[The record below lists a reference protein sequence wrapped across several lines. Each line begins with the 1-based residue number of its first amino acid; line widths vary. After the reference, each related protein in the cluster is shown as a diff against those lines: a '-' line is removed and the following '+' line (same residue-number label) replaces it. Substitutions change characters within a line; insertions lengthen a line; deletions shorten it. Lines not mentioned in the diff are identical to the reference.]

1 MFFNRPPEIIFLI
14 GPQGSGKGTQG
25 KKLAE
30 EFGYAYWETG
40 AILREEVKKQTVLG
54 KKIASAIEHG
64 KLLPDEIIIQLLIDR
79 LPGFKHHNIIFDGV
93 TRKMAQT
100 KFLLDYLKKL
110 GYKRI
115 TAVVLDIPHEES
127 VKRLVGRAK
136 VEGRK
141 DIKTGDEE
149 FDKTFRLKSNSESE
163 TLRLFNDQLIS
174 EFKSEKKGFY
184 GKIESSG
191 KQLVMNYY
199 GMPGFKIGLKHYRLL
214 FKMSLAILSAGAKN
228 KGNSPLN

>member
-54 KKIASAIEHG
+54 QKIAGAIEHG

-100 KFLLDYLKKL
+100 KFLLEYLKKL

-115 TAVVLDIPHEES
+115 TAVVLDIPHDES

-141 DIKTGDEE
+141 DDTPEAISL
-149 FDKTFRLKSNSESE
+149 RLSLYEKE
-163 TLRLFNDQLIS
+163 TLPALKYLTNHVKVLHIDGKPSVEEVYKIL
-174 EFKSEKKGFY
+174 KKA
-184 GKIESSG
+184 
-191 KQLVMNYY
+191 
-199 GMPGFKIGLKHYRLL
+199 LKL
-214 FKMSLAILSAGAKN
+214 
-228 KGNSPLN
+228 

>member
-115 TAVVLDIPHEES
+115 SAVVLDIPHNES

-141 DIKTGDEE
+141 DDTPEAISL
-149 FDKTFRLKSNSESE
+149 RLSLYEKE
-163 TLRLFNDQLIS
+163 TLPALKYLTSHVNVLHIDGTPSVEEVYKLV
-174 EFKSEKKGFY
+174 KKA
-184 GKIESSG
+184 
-191 KQLVMNYY
+191 
-199 GMPGFKIGLKHYRLL
+199 LKL
-214 FKMSLAILSAGAKN
+214 
-228 KGNSPLN
+228 